1 MTDGSVCGIC
11 IHIETVHQGK
21 AMNGPELLEM
31 YTIDDILATVE
42 LCRRLTENK
51 GSSLFR
57 IMSCYFFC
65 DAEDSKKFL
74 KTGFIP
80 NPDKDDV
87 PDQVIEILFMLKAIE
102 EIDLNDDASYKLKK
116 TKNFKRAAS
125 LILNLGNAISEF
137 EKLIKPAGMYFEI
150 EDNPFLFPEYM
161 SLSDFRDAGDLA
173 HRLTLAKNAHL
184 IGYGQ
189 DPTYGITSSHQKVL
203 DDYPEIRDDGGVE
216 ILVRLKMIKETTED
230 YLFCKYGKDKNFD
243 LLKKAVIKLGRCL
256 DKIKATHSTYSI

>member
-1 MTDGSVCGIC
+1 MHRS
-11 IHIETVHQGK
+11 
-21 AMNGPELLEM
+21 ELFDM
-31 YTIDDILATVE
+31 YTIDDILATFE
-42 LCRRLTENK
+42 LVRKLTENK

-65 DAEDSKKFL
+65 GAEDSKKFR
-74 KTGFIP
+74 KTRFMLI
-80 NPDKDDV
+80 PDKNDA
-87 PDQVIEILFMLKAIE
+87 PDRAIEILFMLKAIE
-102 EIDLNDDASYKLKK
+102 EIDLNDDASYELKK
-116 TKNFKRAAS
+116 TKNFKKAAS
-125 LILNLGNAISEF
+125 LISNLGNAISEF

-161 SLSDFRDAGDLA
+161 TLSDFRDAGDLA
-173 HRLTLAKNAHL
+173 RRLTFAKSAYL

-189 DPTYGITSSHQKVL
+189 DPTYGITSSHQKASV
-203 DDYPEIRDDGGVE
+203 DHPEIRDDGGVN
-216 ILVRLKMIKETTED
+216 ILLRLKMIKETTED